1 MDDQFSLHTYPR
13 STDPVSN
20 SWLSVGNVTTN
31 TFTVNVGTTLPVT
44 YTPSGA
50 TYDPTT
56 GLMELTIG
64 NHTITANTSIKLAQG
79 AITFKCDEDSQ
90 ATQHAYPRATIDTH
104 TATTGTTYNPTTGI
118 MNITTTAAHGM
129 RNGDWVKFDN
139 DSISFSCAYGG
150 TPSTKTYP
158 RSSDF
163 IAGKWQKVTVVDT
176 TNFTIQVLET
186 QPSTNTDAHT
196 FVSAIANGI
205 KQKRDRSYDTAVTVQ
220 SVTAV
225 SYTHLTLPTNC

>member
-50 TYDPTT
+50 TYDPVT

-64 NHTITANTSIKLAQG
+64 NHTITANTSIKLTQG

-129 RNGDWVKFDN
+129 RTGDWVKL
-139 DSISFSCAYGG
+139 IMIAYH
-150 TPSTKTYP
+150 SVVHMVVHHQLSLSS
-158 RSSDF
+158 SSDF
-163 IAGKWQKVTVVDT
+163 ICW
-176 TNFTIQVLET
+176 
-186 QPSTNTDAHT
+186 
-196 FVSAIANGI
+196 
-205 KQKRDRSYDTAVTVQ
+205 
-220 SVTAV
+220 
-225 SYTHLTLPTNC
+225 